1 MNSSKL
7 GFKACV
13 FAKKYL
19 YSLFIEKK
27 PNFFLGFKPTI
38 ANINSYLKTFTT
50 VGLSYV
56 KYTLRLH
63 ILEFPR

>member
-1 MNSSKL
+1 MHAHLQKKIILRIGKQSK
-7 GFKACV
+7 
-13 FAKKYL
+13 
-19 YSLFIEKK
+19 I
-27 PNFFLGFKPTI
+27 FLGFKPTI

-56 KYTLRLH
+56 NVKSTLRLH